1 MSSVFSL
8 TVSIQS
14 FGWTVSLSFSFTTYI
29 NLHLSFKWHMPHI
42 WFKKCTVNKTDGRCG
57 QILWWVKALCFTWKL
72 VLLAQKFNFI
82 LLHNI
87 FLCCHVSVWKF
98 HIYDDK
104 ARHYFRDY
112 YINRLPQC
120 AQIAECLCSGKEY
133 DKSTKLFPIIFRKKN
148 RS

>member
-1 MSSVFSL
+1 MSSLFSL

-87 FLCCHVSVWKF
+87 TYFFVVMSRF
-98 HIYDDK
+98 ENSTFTMI
-104 ARHYFRDY
+104 RHYFRDY